1 MRKGTFLKD
10 SSWSHVTVLV
20 SREVDFSLTSHP
32 LCSYLS
38 SSILPLVPLH
48 ATLVLFSVCWAVVVS
63 QIIFCCVVF
72 FLLSVTLLFLHP
84 VVCSLASSLSLLM
97 HSLYPSRKRWDLGLS
112 SSRCL
117 VNPRRLSPSCSNRDP
132 FSPLCV
138 LMKLSVCLSVCCGG
152 WWDVE
157 WRFLWPVA
165 PYVISQSWNNSLI
178 HMPLLKHTP
187 LKPVSALGV
196 WCVCISHLPW
206 SFSGCITGVTQYQT
220 RLSRDE
226 LEPST
231 SVAQEMTTGQEKA
244 ALQCLISF

>member
-1 MRKGTFLKD
+1 MSKGKFLED
-10 SSWSHVTVLV
+10 SSCSLVTVLV
-20 SREVDFSLTSHP
+20 TQEVDFSLTPHP
-32 LCSYLS
+32 LCSSLS
-38 SSILPLVPLH
+38 SSVLLLVPLH
-48 ATLVLFSVCWAVVVS
+48 ATTVLFGVCWAVVVS
-63 QIIFCCVVF
+63 QIFCCLVF
-72 FLLSVTLLFLHP
+72 FLLSVTLLFLHS
-84 VVCSLASSLSLLM
+84 VVCCLASSLSLLM

-117 VNPRRLSPSCSNRDP
+117 VNPRRLSPSCSNQDP

-138 LMKLSVCLSVCCGG
+138 FMKLSVCLSVCCGG

-196 WCVCISHLPW
+196 WCVCIRHLPW
-206 SFSGCITGVTQYQT
+206 TFSGCTIGAIQYQT

-231 SVAQEMTTGQEKA
+231 SVAQEMTTGQEMA
-244 ALQCLISF
+244 VLQCLISC